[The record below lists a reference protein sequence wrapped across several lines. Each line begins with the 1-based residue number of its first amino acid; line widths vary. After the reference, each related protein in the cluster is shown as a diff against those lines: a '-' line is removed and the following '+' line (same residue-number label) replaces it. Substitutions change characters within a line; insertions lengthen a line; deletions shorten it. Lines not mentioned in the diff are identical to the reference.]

1 MFRGLPGN
9 NRKRP
14 PEDGERPAKKQKTGN
29 STAKPVSDWTTEDV
43 KTWWVKNMP
52 PRCQEFLKPLVE
64 DNELTGSE
72 LLSPEFD
79 ELLDEEVSATFHKK
93 KIKEKIN
100 FLKITE
106 QGDQSSGTAKP
117 PETGSVEIGD
127 EESDSEVDA
136 PPTVTIPQTQD
147 DISEEPQVVARTEIA
162 PKKKI
167 IPSSAPV
174 VKSAPPPGTMQIFV
188 MNMHSKAVT
197 LVVRPR
203 DTVAQVKRM
212 IEDREGIRVD
222 QQRLIFGGKQLV
234 DQKCLTDYNIHK
246 GNTIHLALRLLGG

>member
-1 MFRGLPGN
+1 MFRGLPAN
-9 NRKRP
+9 DRKRQS
-14 PEDGERPAKKQKTGN
+14 EDGERPAKKQKTGN
-29 STAKPVSDWTTEDV
+29 STAKPVSEWNTEDV
-43 KTWWVKNMP
+43 KTWWVNNMP
-52 PRCQEFLKPLVE
+52 TRCQEFLKPLVE
-64 DNELTGSE
+64 DNELTGKE
-72 LLSPEFD
+72 LLSAEFD
-79 ELLDEEVSATFHKK
+79 ELLDAEVSTTFHKK

-106 QGDQSSGTAKP
+106 KGDQSSGTAKP
-117 PETGSVEIGD
+117 PESKSVEIGD

-136 PPTVTIPQTQD
+136 PPTVMIPQTQED
-147 DISEEPQVVARTEIA
+147 VSEERRVVARSEIP
-162 PKKKI
+162 PKKV

-174 VKSAPPPGTMQIFV
+174 IKSPPPPGTMQIFV
-188 MNMHSKAVT
+188 INMHTKAVT

-203 DTVAQVKRM
+203 DTVAKLKLM

-234 DQKCLTDYNIHK
+234 DERTLTDYNIQK